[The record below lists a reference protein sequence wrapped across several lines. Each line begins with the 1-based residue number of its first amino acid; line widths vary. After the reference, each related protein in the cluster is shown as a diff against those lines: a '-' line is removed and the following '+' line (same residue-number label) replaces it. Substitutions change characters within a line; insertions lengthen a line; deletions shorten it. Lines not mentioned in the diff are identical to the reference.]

1 MSSAS
6 PFNEFGY
13 KRLTLEN
20 WLTVDPAWSGVV
32 MSSSRSDP
40 SDAWVYD
47 LIQTEL
53 DPAVPLPIRKLF
65 EIARGTLVYSLMF
78 YPLLTVGT
86 EQMFRVFDAAVT
98 MKCKAM
104 NAPSKVKRFA
114 EKIAWLVER
123 AVILPEQQPR
133 WDSIRHL
140 RNEASHPADQS
151 ILPPGEALNVLN
163 IAVEL
168 INPLFLAPLPKAP

>member
-1 MSSAS
+1 MSSAP
-6 PFNEFGY
+6 PFNEFGC

-20 WLTVDPAWSGVV
+20 WLRVDPAWSGVV
-32 MSSSRSDP
+32 MSCSRSDP
-40 SDAWVYD
+40 SEAWVHD

-78 YPLLTVGT
+78 YPLLTLGT
-86 EQMFRVFDAAVT
+86 EQMFRVFDAAVSA
-98 MKCKAM
+98 KCKEM
-104 NAPSKVKRFA
+104 KAPSKVRRFA
-114 EKIAWLVER
+114 EKIKWLGER
-123 AVILPEQQPR
+123 AVISPEQQSR
-133 WDSIRHL
+133 WNAIRHL

-151 ILPPGEALNVLN
+151 ILPPGEALNVID

-168 INPLFLAPLPKAP
+168 INPLFAALTPTNP